1 MPATT
6 ATPPPP
12 LYLYNRFTPALVT
25 SQPQC
30 ECPET
35 IPTPSSLIHTAD
47 DKFVCPGK
55 YRWGIFAQLRKFQGN
70 LQTRENG
77 KNEVQN

>member
-1 MPATT
+1 MILLELQT
-6 ATPPPP
+6 
-12 LYLYNRFTPALVT
+12 YCTPALVT

-30 ECPET
+30 VCPET

-55 YRWGIFAQLRKFQGN
+55 YAWGIFAHLPKFKGN
-70 LQTRENG
+70 LQIGENG
-77 KNEVQN
+77 INDIQN

>member
-1 MPATT
+1 MSRSIFTIPIHNLN
-6 ATPPPP
+6 PQ
-12 LYLYNRFTPALVT
+12 LTPALVT